1 MPTLVLASQFAR
13 FTPKLH
19 VICFT
24 NMASMLDTEKDI
36 DRRTITAVDAF
47 KTQNTFF
54 DSRHDQR

>member
-19 VICFT
+19 AICST
-24 NMASMLDTEKDI
+24 NIASMLDTEKDI

-47 KTQNTFF
+47 KTQNTIF
-54 DSRHDQR
+54 DS